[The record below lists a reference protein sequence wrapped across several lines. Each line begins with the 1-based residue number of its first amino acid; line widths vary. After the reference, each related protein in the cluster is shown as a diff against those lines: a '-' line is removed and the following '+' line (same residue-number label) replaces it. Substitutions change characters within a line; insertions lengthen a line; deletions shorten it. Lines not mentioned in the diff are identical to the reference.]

1 MPPSVRD
8 ARLHVAAVLLTVQV
22 LGQTVV
28 DWDLSIAQ
36 VLTCLVVAAG
46 VEVAV
51 VARRDGVLAWPAS
64 ALLTGNGV
72 ALLLRVP
79 GTEHGDWWTMRGAH
93 LFAVTTAL
101 AVLSK
106 RVLRVDDR
114 PLFNPSNLGLV
125 ACFLVVGVD
134 RAEPQDL
141 WWGPWDAGLAL
152 TYAVIVG
159 GFVVITRRLGL
170 LEVAIAF
177 LASFGAVVAAVVL
190 AGHAITARW
199 HVGAVDGAEL
209 WRTIVLS
216 PETMV
221 FAGFMITDP
230 RTVPVGRGA
239 RLAFAVVVGVLSG
252 VLLAPQETEATTK
265 VAILAGL
272 IGACAA
278 RPLLERRLPRVGR
291 PAIAS
296 PVVGAIL
303 VVAAAALTTPG
314 RDDAPAVERPAV
326 DLGPLPT
333 IEVDDGGEGVALP
346 DDPERIAV
354 DVLEDLAL
362 EADALRTQD
371 PALAATAAT
380 GRRLAQLEAAMEA
393 HAEPPAS
400 PVEPDRLKVQVR
412 PDPEDGQAPPQ
423 VSVVVEAGDRRWT
436 YVVTE
441 VGGHWLLAAETR
453 GA

>member
-1 MPPSVRD
+1 
-8 ARLHVAAVLLTVQV
+8 VAAVLLTVQV

-36 VLTCLVVAAG
+36 VLTCLVVAAV

-51 VARRDGVLAWPAS
+51 VARRERVLAWPAS

-79 GTEHGDWWTMRGAH
+79 GTEHGDWWSMRGAH
-93 LFAVTTAL
+93 LYALTTAL

-114 PLFNPSNLGLV
+114 PLFNPSNVGLV
-125 ACFLVVGVD
+125 ACFLLVGVD
-134 RAEPQDL
+134 HAEPQDL

-170 LEVAIAF
+170 LEVALAF
-177 LASFGAVVAAVVL
+177 LAAFAAVVAAVAV
-190 AGHAITARW
+190 AGHGITARW
-199 HVGAVDGAEL
+199 HVGVVDGAEL
-209 WRTIVLS
+209 WRAIVLS

-230 RTVPVGRGA
+230 RTVPVGRRP

-272 IGACAA
+272 VVACAA
-278 RPLLERRLPRVGR
+278 RPALERRVPRLRGSSLAAAV
-291 PAIAS
+291 AATAL
-296 PVVGAIL
+296 VVG
-303 VVAAAALTTPG
+303 AAALTAPG
-314 RDDAPAVERPAV
+314 GGDLPSVPRPTV
-326 DLGPLPT
+326 DLGPLPP
-333 IEVDDGGEGVALP
+333 IDVDDGIGGVDLP
-346 DDPERIAV
+346 DDPEQIAV
-354 DVLEDLAL
+354 DALEDLAL

-371 PALAATAAT
+371 PALAAAAAT
-380 GRRLAQLEAAMEA
+380 GARLAQLEAAIED
-393 HAEPPAS
+393 HGPVPTT
-400 PVEPDRLKVQVR
+400 PVEPDRLTVGLR
-412 PDPEDGQAPPQ
+412 RDPEDGQAPPQ
-423 VSVVVEAGDRRWT
+423 VTVVVAEGDRHWT
-436 YVVTE
+436 YLLVE
-441 VGGHWLLAAETR
+441 VGDAWLLAAELP
-453 GA
+453 AS